1 MVTVIVPVYN
11 CEASIAKCV
20 DSIRKQTYSDL
31 EIILVDDGSE
41 DNSGAVCDMLEKE
54 DSRIKVIHKENGGV
68 SSARNTGID
77 NAKGDYIQFV
87 DSDDYIIE
95 TMTEKLVAAMEHNNT
110 QLVICGYVKLTEKQR
125 IENVPVGMKSV
136 SVDRM
141 DRNNPALIRSF
152 LLNSPCNKLYITSY
166 IRNGFREDISLGEDL
181 LFNLSYLSL
190 IDKVS
195 FLEEG
200 LYCYTEQESSLTT
213 SYREDKLEISEFLWK
228 KLRAFAKQYKWCPE
242 TIQSIN
248 YIFVSN
254 IIYGCYDI
262 WKRNSV
268 DRKTKIFSWIKKD
281 SVQEAVHNT
290 YVETTQQK
298 LALVFIKKQKI
309 YFLMA
314 LYQMKKIL
322 GK

>member
-11 CEASIAKCV
+11 CETSIAKCV
-20 DSIRKQTYSDL
+20 NSIRKQTYSDL
-31 EIILVDDGSE
+31 EILLVDDGSE
-41 DNSGAVCDMLEKE
+41 DNSGTICDSLEKE
-54 DSRIKVIHKENGGV
+54 DSRIRVIHKENGGV
-68 SSARNTGID
+68 SSARNTGIK

-95 TMTEKLVAAMEHNNT
+95 TMTEKLVSAMECNHT
-110 QLVICGYVKLTEKQR
+110 QLVICGYVKITEKQR
-125 IENVPVGMKSV
+125 TENVPVGMKHV
-136 SVDRM
+136 SVERM
-141 DRNNPALIRSF
+141 DRNNPALIKRF
-152 LLNSPCNKLYITSY
+152 LLNSPCNKLYIASY
-166 IRNGFREDISLGEDL
+166 IQNEFREDISLGEDL
-181 LFNLSYLSL
+181 LFNLSYLSH
-190 IDKVS
+190 IKEVS

-200 LYCYTEQESSLTT
+200 LYCYIEQESSLTT
-213 SYREDKLEISEFLWK
+213 SYREDKLEISEFLWEQ
-228 KLRAFAKQYKWCPE
+228 LRKFAKQYKWCQE

-262 WKRNSV
+262 WKRTSGN
-268 DRKTKIFSWIKKD
+268 RKTKIFSWIKKD

-298 LALVFIKKQKI
+298 LAVVFIKKQKI
-309 YFLMA
+309 YALIA
-314 LYQMKKIL
+314 LYQIKKLL